1 MEMSSTAAVHCC
13 PIPSVSKPRPSPL
26 SSLMLQAKGF
36 LLSSLAPLGLAIVLS
51 SPLPSVA
58 ALPYPNPQS
67 PPSSPATPYA
77 QSQKL
82 QLGLE
87 NGKIRAC
94 PSINPGCVSTNPN
107 SSSFAFPWMIPDNF
121 SGDVIQSLRDAI
133 LRTQRNV
140 EFKVDE
146 ETPDGQSRVT
156 YLTLH
161 LSGNYIQA
169 EVDGGF
175 GRDVME
181 FLVRKDVVAFRS
193 MATKVTYIYPFTT
206 ALGDSKGQI
215 ERINRIKEELGWYAP
230 NFESMD

>member
-181 FLVRKDVVAFRS
+181 FL
-193 MATKVTYIYPFTT
+193 
-206 ALGDSKGQI
+206 L
-215 ERINRIKEELGWYAP
+215 
-230 NFESMD
+230 

>member
-26 SSLMLQAKGF
+26 SSLKLQAKGF

-146 ETPDGQSRVT
+146 ETPDG
-156 YLTLH
+156 
-161 LSGNYIQA
+161 NYIQA

>member
-1 MEMSSTAAVHCC
+1 MSSTAAVRCC
-13 PIPSVSKPRPSPL
+13 PIPSVSKPRPSPS

-36 LLSSLAPLGLAIVLS
+36 LLSSLAPLGLAITLS

-58 ALPYPNPQS
+58 ALPYPNPHS
-67 PPSSPATPYA
+67 PPSSPATPYV

-107 SSSFAFPWMIPDNF
+107 SSSFAFPWMIPDDF
-121 SGDVIQSLRDAI
+121 PGDVIQSLRDAI

-146 ETPDGQSRVT
+146 ETPDGK
-156 YLTLH
+156 
-161 LSGNYIQA
+161 YIQA

>member
-1 MEMSSTAAVHCC
+1 MSSTAAVHCC
-13 PIPSVSKPRPSPL
+13 PIPSVSKPRPSPP

-51 SPLPSVA
+51 SPLPSSVA
-58 ALPYPNPQS
+58 ALPYSNPQS
-67 PPSSPATPYA
+67 PPSSSATPYA

-94 PSINPGCVSTNPN
+94 PSINPGCVSTNPK

-140 EFKVDE
+140 KFKVDE
-146 ETPDGQSRVT
+146 ETPDGK
-156 YLTLH
+156 YL
-161 LSGNYIQA
+161 QA

-206 ALGDSKGQI
+206 ALGDSKGQV